1 MNASAHRYPLNS
13 SSSADQAVVAT
24 VVLTRIL
31 TKAVARAAD
40 RLAVTRSQ
48 LSLVLGLSQST
59 ISRVY
64 KGEYLLDDRRKEW
77 ELALLFVRVFR
88 SLDVI
93 VGQELIAQQWLKSHN
108 LALNARPI
116 ELICTAEGLVRV
128 AQYLE
133 ANSHQHRHQHSH

>member
-1 MNASAHRYPLNS
+1 MNASAHRHPLNS
-13 SSSADQAVVAT
+13 SSSANQVGVAT
-24 VVLTRIL
+24 VVLTPVL
-31 TKAVARAAD
+31 TKAVTRAAD
-40 RLAVTRSQ
+40 RLGVTRHQ
-48 LSLVLGLSQST
+48 LSSVLGLSQST

-108 LALNARPI
+108 HALNVRPI